1 MTNPRMTSTYSM
13 WSSFRNCRMACKL
26 RYLDFL
32 VPLESDPNL
41 RFGSAI
47 HQFLE
52 CWHRS
57 RDIAQVL
64 DLIDRSYPNRAGDE
78 DQQRDWHLATAIMKG
93 YATRY
98 PSEEFAVV
106 ELEKKFE
113 GEIVNPATA
122 AMSRSFL
129 LAGKVDGIVRIGD
142 EHFLLEHKTASL
154 LDSGYLERLWTDFQI
169 TLYAWYVE
177 QALGIHISGV
187 IYNILV
193 KAKLQQS
200 HGETEAEYEAR
211 RAELI
216 AKSKTGKS
224 TAQRRMPETDDEFQ
238 ARLAIKYIEPGMFH
252 REILYISRD
261 RFAVLQAELWE
272 LTQNFLD
279 ARRRGVWYQNTSQ
292 CFQYGRP
299 CSYFPLCRS
308 DFSPLVRE
316 NHYRVEPPHTELSDT
331 STTTSSTLV
340 F

>member
-1 MTNPRMTSTYSM
+1 MTNPRITSTYSM

-32 VPLESDPNL
+32 VPLSSDPNL

-52 CWHRS
+52 HWHRG
-57 RDIAQVL
+57 RDLAQVL
-64 DLIDRSYPNRAGDE
+64 DQIDHSYPNRAGDE

-93 YATRY
+93 YVVRY

-122 AMSRSFL
+122 ATSRSFM
-129 LAGKVDGIVRIGD
+129 LAGKVDGIVQIGD

-154 LDSGYLERLWTDFQI
+154 LDSSYLERLWTDFQI
-169 TLYAWYVE
+169 ILYCWYVE
-177 QALGIHISGV
+177 QVLGIRINGV

-200 HGETEAEYEAR
+200 RGETEAEYEAR

-224 TAQRRMPETDDEFQ
+224 SAQRRMPESDDAFQ

-279 ARRRGVWYQNTSQ
+279 ARRRDTWYQNTSQ

-299 CSYFPLCRS
+299 CAYFPLCRS

-316 NHYRVEPPHTELSDT
+316 NHYRIEPPHTELSDP
-331 STTTSSTLV
+331 STTTDNAPV

>member
-1 MTNPRMTSTYSM
+1 M

>member
-1 MTNPRMTSTYSM
+1 MTNPRLTSTYSM
-13 WSSFRNCRMACKL
+13 WSLFRNCRMACKL

-32 VPLESDPNL
+32 VALGFDPNL

-52 CWHRS
+52 CWHRN
-57 RDIAQVL
+57 RDLAQVL
-64 DLIDRSYPNRAGDE
+64 DLIDHSYPNRAAE
-78 DQQRDWHLATAIMKG
+78 DDLLRDWHLATAIMKG

-98 PSEEFAVV
+98 PVEEFSVV

-113 GEIVNPATA
+113 GEIVNPATGA
-122 AMSRSFL
+122 TSRSFT

-142 EHFLLEHKTASL
+142 EHFLLEHKTASI
-154 LDSGYLERLWTDFQI
+154 LDSGYIERLWTDFQI
-169 TLYAWYVE
+169 ILYCWYVE
-177 QALGIHISGV
+177 QALGIRINGV
-187 IYNILV
+187 IYNVIV

-200 HGETEAEYEAR
+200 KGETEAEYEAR
-211 RAELI
+211 RADLI

-224 TAQRRMPETDDEFQ
+224 SAQRRMPETDDEFQ
-238 ARLAIKYIEPGMFH
+238 GRLAAKYAEQGMFH
-252 REILYISRD
+252 REVLYISRD

-279 ARRRGVWYQNTSQ
+279 ARRRDTWYQNTSQ

-299 CSYFPLCRS
+299 CAYFALCRS
-308 DFSPLVRE
+308 DFSPLVRD
-316 NHYRVEPPHTELSDT
+316 NHYRVEPPHTELSD
-331 STTTSSTLV
+331 SNTTTDNAPV

>member
-1 MTNPRMTSTYSM
+1 MTNPRMTMTYSM
-13 WSSFRNCRMACKL
+13 LSSFRNCRMACKL
-26 RYLDFL
+26 RYLDCL

-52 CWHRS
+52 CLHRT
-57 RDIAQVL
+57 RDLFQVS
-64 DLIDRSYPNRAGDE
+64 DLVDRTYPNRAGDE
-78 DQQRDWHLATAIMKG
+78 EQKRDWHLAMAIMKG
-93 YATRY
+93 YAVRY
-98 PSEEFAVV
+98 PDEEFEVV
-106 ELEKKFE
+106 DLEKTFE
-113 GEIVNPATA
+113 GKIVNPATGA
-122 AMSRSFL
+122 TSRSL
-129 LAGKVDGIVRIGD
+129 TLAGRVDGIVLIGN
-142 EHFLLEHKTASL
+142 EYFLLEHKTASV
-154 LDSGYLERLWTDFQI
+154 LDSGYIERLWTDFQI

-177 QALGIHISGV
+177 QVLGIRISGV
-187 IYNILV
+187 IYNIIV

-200 HGETEAEYEAR
+200 KGETEVEFESR

-224 TAQRRMPETDDEFQ
+224 SAKRRMPETDDEFHF
-238 ARLAIKYIEPGMFH
+238 RLCVKYCEPTMFH

-261 RFAVLQAELWE
+261 RFAVLQSELWE

-279 ARRRGVWYQNTSQ
+279 ARRRDTWYQNTSQ

-308 DFSPLVRE
+308 DFSPLVRD
-316 NHYRVEPPHTELSDT
+316 NHYRVEPPNTELSNNGNDT
-331 STTTSSTLV
+331 DNAPV